1 MAWLNNYLL
10 LPVIFIFIT
19 GSALALMRPQL
30 RSMLILAVQY
40 LSISWLAAT
49 SLPAAGVAAK
59 LVTGLM
65 VCAILYLGIRQIG
78 NEPLQGDEQ
87 LLSTNL
93 PFRIIALLLVT
104 VASVSVAR
112 SNLFAQFDIRFE
124 VSVGASFLIASSLL
138 NLGLATD
145 QLRIGIGLLTL
156 VSGAELIY
164 GFIEPALALVALLA
178 MVHLGIVLV
187 FSYIISIQIRYVKSE
202 NHDT

>member
-1 MAWLNNYLL
+1 MTWLNNYLI

-19 GSALALMRPQL
+19 GTALAIMKPQP

-59 LVTGLM
+59 LVTGLL
-65 VCAILYLGIRQIG
+65 VCVILYLGIRQIG

-87 LLSTNL
+87 LLSANL
-93 PFRIIALLLVT
+93 PFRIIALLIVL

-112 SNLFAQFDIRFE
+112 SNLFAQFDIRIE
-124 VSVGASFLIASSLL
+124 ASVGASFLIASSLL
-138 NLGLATD
+138 NLGLGTD
-145 QLRIGIGLLTL
+145 KLRIGIGLLTL

-187 FSYIISIQIRYVKSE
+187 FSYIISIQIRYVMSE
-202 NHDT
+202 NHDL